1 MLNIKNTLGKD
12 TVLSK
17 VELFIK
23 LYIRTRVKPLV
34 DSASQSNLYTVR
46 VKEIFDVYRLR
57 DDAQEIVA

>member
-1 MLNIKNTLGKD
+1 MLNIKNALIKGTIFY
-12 TVLSK
+12 K
-17 VELFIK
+17 VKFLVS
-23 LYIRTRVKPLV
+23 YIRTRVKPLV